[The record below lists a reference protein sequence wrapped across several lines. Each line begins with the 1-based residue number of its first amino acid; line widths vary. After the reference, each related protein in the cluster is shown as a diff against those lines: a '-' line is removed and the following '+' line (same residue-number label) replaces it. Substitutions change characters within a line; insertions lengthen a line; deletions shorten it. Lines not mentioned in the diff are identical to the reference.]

1 MFAMVA
7 RIPLKAAFWLAAV
20 ALAGCHTLNPFAAD
34 LGRVSVNDKDVR
46 PPYLS
51 LFGYLGY
58 LAPAAAEAPSSVY
71 FWLPQS
77 TPELGVRFVS
87 GRPGQ
92 IRPDSSRDVVEAAYA
107 AHRSDSAWFDPA
119 IEVQRCLTALDL
131 LDVPKSCAQW
141 VTLGDNDDS
150 PEMPK
155 DPEGKRTNSLVRI
168 GTHPEDPL
176 KSLTRGLY
184 RVNIRAAKNGTP
196 QGTFLLQLGAPVLF
210 DQVAM
215 ARTPQGLSEALAAQ
229 AQHLSDAPAIG
240 HTGTL
245 APVGGTAAP
254 LEPAAS
260 GNG

>member
-1 MFAMVA
+1 MLA
-7 RIPLKAAFWLAAV
+7 PTSSKAAFVFGMLALV
-20 ALAGCHTLNPFAAD
+20 GCHAMNPFAAD
-34 LGRVSVNDKDVR
+34 LGRTNVNGKEAR

-51 LFGYLGY
+51 LFGYFGY
-58 LAPAAAEAPSSVY
+58 LEPGAAQAPAAEGQNCVY

-77 TPELGVRFVS
+77 TPELGVRLAS

-92 IRPDSSRDVVEAAYA
+92 IRPDSSRDVVESAYA
-107 AHRSDSAWFDPA
+107 AHKSDGASFDPA
-119 IEVQRCLTALDL
+119 IEVQRCLTALEL
-131 LDVPKSCAQW
+131 ADVPKPCAQW
-141 VTLGDNDDS
+141 VALGDNDDS
-150 PEMPK
+150 PEMPA
-155 DPEGKRTNSLVRI
+155 DPDGKRINSLVRI

-184 RVNIRAAKNGTP
+184 RVNIRAAKNTTA

-229 AQHLSDAPAIG
+229 AEHLSDAPAIG
-240 HTGTL
+240 PTGPTG
-245 APVGGTAAP
+245 PAAAF
-254 LEPAAS
+254 EPAVP